1 MKALY
6 QCAKIAQ
13 SLQQKAIIRF
23 GLIAFLFKSLMYLTC
38 QQQQKTWEQIT
49 PSLLNQHVFKADCRV
64 RVAYFKRVKSPF
76 FHSFSK

>member
-38 QQQQKTWEQIT
+38 QQQQKT
-49 PSLLNQHVFKADCRV
+49 
-64 RVAYFKRVKSPF
+64 
-76 FHSFSK
+76 